1 MKRNILLDID
11 GVIANFYKG
20 FAKWLNENYNAE
32 LNLDVEPPVYSFEEW
47 GPKMA
52 NIDTKKVSDEW
63 MLDSGHLDVPVF
75 PGAQDFVKKLMILG
89 NVHIVTARVGAW
101 EQKLNINLSNQV
113 KSDTYE
119 WFKKHRIP
127 TNGPIRFEHNK
138 VDLCKEEGI
147 SILIEDKLS
156 TALEAARAG
165 IHAILINRPWNQ
177 HPERHMVYR
186 TYDYNQVLDLVRK
199 LSQ

>member
-20 FAKWLNENYNAE
+20 FGQWLNETYDADI
-32 LNLDVEPPVYSFEEW
+32 DVEAESPVYSFEEW
-47 GPKMA
+47 SPKMEF
-52 NIDTKKVSDEW
+52 IDAKKASYDW
-63 MLDSGHLDVPVF
+63 MLDSGHLDIPIY
-75 PGAQDFVKKLMILG
+75 PGARDFVKELMNLG

-101 EQKLNINLSNQV
+101 EQKLDVNLSNQV

-119 WFKKHRIP
+119 WFKKHGLS

-138 VDLCKEEGI
+138 VELCKEEGI

-156 TALEAARAG
+156 TALKAAQAG
-165 IHAILINRPWNQ
+165 IHAILINRAWNQ

-186 TYDYNQVLDLVRK
+186 TYNYDQVLDLIRK